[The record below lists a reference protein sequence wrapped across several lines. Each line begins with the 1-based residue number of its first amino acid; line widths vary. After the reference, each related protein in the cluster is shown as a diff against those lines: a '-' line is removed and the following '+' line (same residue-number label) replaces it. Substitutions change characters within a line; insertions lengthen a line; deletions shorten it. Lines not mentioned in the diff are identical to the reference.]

1 MRSKS
6 LLLVLTLALSFA
18 TGALRAEPVAP
29 TAAPAWTMKDVNGKE
44 VSSAQFAGKVMVVDF
59 WATWCGPC
67 RVEIP
72 GYVALQKKYG
82 KDRLAIIGVSVDQG
96 PEVVKKFIQ
105 ANGVDYQIVMA
116 DEAIVQAFGGEEG
129 INAIPTTFIIDREG
143 QIRDRKLGAEE
154 TEEFEQRLATY
165 LK

>member
-6 LLLVLTLALSFA
+6 LLLALTLVSALA
-18 TGALRAEPVAP
+18 IQALRAEPVPPTPAP
-29 TAAPAWTMKDVNGKE
+29 SWTLKDVNGQDI
-44 VSSAQFAGKVMVVDF
+44 SSAQFAGKVMVVDF

-72 GYVALQKKYG
+72 GYIALQKKYG

-116 DEAIVQAFGGEEG
+116 DDEVVQAFGGEEG

-143 QIRDRKLGAEE
+143 RIRDRKLGAEE

>member
-1 MRSKS
+1 MCSKS
-6 LLLVLTLALSFA
+6 LLLLTFAMTLSLA
-18 TGALRAEPVAP
+18 GLRAEPVPP
-29 TAAPAWTMKDVNGKE
+29 TVAPAWTLKDVNGQE

-82 KDRLAIIGVSVDQG
+82 KDRLVIIGVSVDQG
-96 PEVVKKFIQ
+96 PDVVKKFIQ
-105 ANGVDYQIVMA
+105 ANRVDYQIVMA
-116 DEAIVQAFGGEEG
+116 DDEVVQAFGGEEG

-143 QIRDRKLGAEE
+143 KIRDRKLGAEE
-154 TEEFEQRLATY
+154 TEEFEKRLATY
-165 LK
+165 LE

>member
-1 MRSKS
+1 MRSKT
-6 LLLVLTLALSFA
+6 LLLVLTLALSFTA
-18 TGALRAEPVAP
+18 GAGR
-29 TAAPAWTMKDVNGKE
+29 AAPVPPTPAPSWTLKDVNGQD

-72 GYVALQKKYG
+72 GYIALQKKYG

-96 PEVVKKFIQ
+96 PEVVKKFVQ

-116 DEAIVQAFGGEEG
+116 DDEVVQAFGGEEG

-143 QIRDRKLGAEE
+143 KIRDRKLGAEE